1 MSTAVLQ
8 ALAQEPWGFRRRELH
23 SRLSLIGGDGAAVR
37 GGADRKMP
45 GTRCAEHMWAHLH
58 PPHEGDEDEM
68 FVGDIDVAMGRR
80 IDRCLADGAL
90 HFCTEWDKFHRE
102 DIALHRA
109 IRRSAQA
116 EEMYAVTAAMDHM
129 FHMGDG
135 RLLLKSAANAV
146 GIQSR
151 SGWMPSLTRK
161 AVGLA
166 SEPGNLLA
174 NFAAYAA
181 GLHALREWTRGG
193 HGSHTLG
200 ELVDMGRRLVSVDF
214 ATFALTFRDMMR
226 FAVSPWS
233 LAIQSASFEPWTL
246 QNKKDAHD
254 ARLQQAASA
263 LRWSRQL
270 LRILVLLRQHASRAE
285 TESFAKACM
294 FMRPTDIFYSAKD
307 DAHAAQPWEEN
318 HPIVHHGSEQR
329 IAFLD
334 TPVQEGD
341 ASCSCS
347 SKPPRANVFWVHIA
361 SATH

>member
-8 ALAQEPWGFRRRELH
+8 ALAREPWGLGRRELRA
-23 SRLSLIGGDGAAVR
+23 RLSLIGGDGAAVR
-37 GGADRKMP
+37 GGADRKKP

-90 HFCTEWDKFHRE
+90 HFCTEWDKFDRE

-166 SEPGNLLA
+166 SEPGILLSPTLLPMRPA
-174 NFAAYAA
+174 FM
-181 GLHALREWTRGG
+181 HSVS
-193 HGSHTLG
+193 GSGTA
-200 ELVDMGRRLVSVDF
+200 MGRTLWASW
-214 ATFALTFRDMMR
+214 LTWGGAWFLWT
-226 FAVSPWS
+226 SPPS
-233 LAIQSASFEPWTL
+233 P
-246 QNKKDAHD
+246 
-254 ARLQQAASA
+254 
-263 LRWSRQL
+263 
-270 LRILVLLRQHASRAE
+270 
-285 TESFAKACM
+285 
-294 FMRPTDIFYSAKD
+294 
-307 DAHAAQPWEEN
+307 
-318 HPIVHHGSEQR
+318 
-329 IAFLD
+329 
-334 TPVQEGD
+334 
-341 ASCSCS
+341 
-347 SKPPRANVFWVHIA
+347 
-361 SATH
+361 